1 MTTVIST
8 INLKGGV
15 AKTTTTV
22 ALADALSSE
31 KGKRVL
37 VIDLDPQTNATVM
50 LIGEERWKALNDS
63 EHTLARLFKDG
74 LQPDARRFDIKSALQ
89 QDVGGT
95 RPPYNG
101 YSPGRVD
108 LLPSSLDLID
118 VQDRLASIPP
128 GPFYANQPVDL
139 LYRAVNSKL
148 ADYDFVLI
156 DCPPN
161 LGIITLNGLRIAT
174 GYIIPTIPDILS
186 TYGIPQIV
194 RRVGKFSKEIGRDIH
209 PLGIVVTK
217 YQRGAA
223 IHQDT
228 LRRLREGDGDD
239 ARVFAT
245 TIKQANQIAA
255 AAEHTQNKSTFRQKY
270 GYQGIAD
277 AYLRLT
283 NEVLQAVKETVN
295 ED

>member
-74 LQPDARRFDIKSALQ
+74 LQPDTRRFDIESALQ
-89 QDVGGT
+89 QGVGGT
-95 RPPYNG
+95 RRPYNY
-101 YSPGRVD
+101 YSSGRVD

-128 GPFYANQPVDL
+128 GRFHTNQPVDL

-194 RRVGKFSKEIGRDIH
+194 QRVSEFSKEVGRDIH
-209 PLGIVVTK
+209 PFGVVVTK
-217 YQRGAA
+217 YQSSAA
-223 IHQDT
+223 IHQNT
-228 LRRLREGDGDD
+228 LRRLKEGDGDD
-239 ARVFAT
+239 VRVFIT

-255 AAEHTQNKSTFRQKY
+255 AAEHTPNKRTFRQKY
-270 GYQGIAD
+270 GYQGVAD

-283 NEVLQAVKETVN
+283 NEILQAVRETVN

>member
-1 MTTVIST
+1 MTTIIST

-50 LIGEERWKALNDS
+50 LIGEERWKALNDC

-74 LQPDARRFDIKSALQ
+74 LQPDEKQLEIDKVLQ
-89 QDVGGT
+89 QDVGRT
-95 RPPYNG
+95 RPPWSDG
-101 YSPGRVD
+101 RGRVD

-118 VQDRLASIPP
+118 VQDRLVDIPP
-128 GPFYANQPVDL
+128 GQFYLNQPVEL
-139 LYRAVNSKL
+139 LYRVVNKRL
-148 ADYDFVLI
+148 DDYDWVLI

-161 LGIITLNGLRIAT
+161 LGIITLNGLRIAD

-194 RRVGKFSKEIGRDIH
+194 RRISKFSDELGHDIR
-209 PLGIVVTK
+209 PLGIAVTK
-217 YQRGAA
+217 YQSWSAV
-223 IHQDT
+223 HENT
-228 LRRLREGDGDD
+228 LRRLREGKD
-239 ARVFAT
+239 AHVFRT
-245 TIKQANQIAA
+245 LIRQANTVAA
-255 AAEHTQNKSTFRQKY
+255 AAEYAPKRTTFRQKY
-270 GYQGIAD
+270 GYQGTAD
-277 AYLRLT
+277 EYLRLT
-283 NEVLQAVKETVN
+283 NEVMQAAEVDRE
-295 ED
+295 